1 MREIAN
7 YYSFTANSGRL
18 NGYITLILKR
28 SCSKLLAAKFNL
40 RTMRATYL
48 KFTGDLTSPNG
59 TKFVKLSSTATNKF
73 KTSPVVKS
81 LCLYGIQSLSNLYD
95 LKCVVCGADSNIDI
109 IRKMREANPNIAKVD
124 KIMVKMNRKQIPLC
138 RTYEKTS

>member
-59 TKFVKLSSTATNKF
+59 TKFVKLSYTATNKF

-81 LCLYGIQSLSNLYD
+81 LCLYGIKSLSNLYD
-95 LKCVVCGADSNIDI
+95 LKCVVCGADSNLDI
-109 IRKMREANPNIAKVD
+109 IRKMSEANPNISKVD